1 MKFGDQ
7 SVASVK
13 VQAINSITL
22 GQAARYSHVLC
33 LTSEAVVTCGIAL
46 PLCGEYVRRTTTRVG
61 VRVATTCTST
71 DSRNDQDNSNITA
84 PTQVTG
90 DTTIVMIKKD
100 RNLFDQSTFGTSSL
114 LSMPRPS
121 CRLAP

>member
-13 VQAINSITL
+13 VQAITSITL

-33 LTSEAVVTCGIAL
+33 LASEAVVTCGIAL

-71 DSRNDQDNSNITA
+71 DSRIDQDNSNITA

-90 DTTIVMIKKD
+90 DTTIVMIKKK
-100 RNLFDQSTFGTSSL
+100 RPQSVRSEHIRDL
-114 LSMPRPS
+114 KP
-121 CRLAP
+121 AEHV